1 MAELDEELSMFLEM
15 TRREKEQPG
24 SKPGTS
30 AVFHISSG
38 GAPARKAPAPDH
50 FLNSQGY
57 NEWGKNAKKTPRN
70 LVLIIKPQRFNLSHC
85 HYDDE
90 KTNDYDGDK
99 VMDAEENRRCCL
111 IHAGIT

>member
-1 MAELDEELSMFLEM
+1 MSPSFSAKESLLFDSAERQRQQVRASVMAELDEELSMFLEM

-57 NEWGKNAKKTPRN
+57 NE
-70 LVLIIKPQRFNLSHC
+70 
-85 HYDDE
+85 
-90 KTNDYDGDK
+90 
-99 VMDAEENRRCCL
+99 
-111 IHAGIT
+111 

>member
-1 MAELDEELSMFLEM
+1 MSPSFSAKESLLFDSAERQRQQVRASVMAELDEELSMFLEM
-15 TRREKEQPG
+15 TRREKEQPGEFETLLLG

-57 NEWGKNAKKTPRN
+57 NE
-70 LVLIIKPQRFNLSHC
+70 
-85 HYDDE
+85 
-90 KTNDYDGDK
+90 
-99 VMDAEENRRCCL
+99 
-111 IHAGIT
+111 